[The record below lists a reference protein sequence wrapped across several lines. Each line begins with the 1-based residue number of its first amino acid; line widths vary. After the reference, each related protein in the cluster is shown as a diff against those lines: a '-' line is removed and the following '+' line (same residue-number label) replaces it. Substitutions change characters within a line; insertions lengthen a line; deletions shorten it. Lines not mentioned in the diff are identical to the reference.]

1 MELSLNDS
9 TYQNGLKEVVDVDD
23 ITVFPL
29 LKSSDIGKGLK
40 GVRKYLILPQTN
52 ISENTSVLKERAP
65 KTYSYLLSHATYL
78 DGRKSIIYKNK
89 PRFSVFGLGDY
100 SFAPYKIVISALY
113 SDLMFSL
120 VEPIAGKPVMV
131 DDTCYLLGFEKIEYA
146 KLTLFILQSEPLKR
160 FIQNICFMDEIVNR
174 ELLMRI
180 NLYQL
185 SKTVDYSSIGISQ
198 KEIQEYQSWLYMQT
212 TPNLFCNQI

>member
-1 MELSLNDS
+1 
-9 TYQNGLKEVVDVDD
+9 
-23 ITVFPL
+23 
-29 LKSSDIGKGLK
+29 
-40 GVRKYLILPQTN
+40 
-52 ISENTSVLKERAP
+52 
-65 KTYSYLLSHATYL
+65 
-78 DGRKSIIYKNK
+78 
-89 PRFSVFGLGDY
+89 
-100 SFAPYKIVISALY
+100 
-113 SDLMFSL
+113 MFSL

-160 FIQNICFMDEIVNR
+160 FIQNICFMDAKRIVNR

-185 SKTVDYSSIGISQ
+185 SKIVDYSSIGISQ

-212 TPNLFCNQI
+212 TPNLFSNQI